1 MSELGND
8 RLPKLRLAVRC
19 SYPICSYPICSY
31 GLVQL
36 AIYLITKIGFQL
48 AKIVRL
54 LCGYYCQFGFA
65 VWCGYLLNLKSQFAV
80 TTKIVGYGTVFG
92 YCG

>member
-1 MSELGND
+1 MQLSNMQ
-8 RLPKLRLAVRC
+8 LRFGSV
-19 SYPICSYPICSY
+19 
-31 GLVQL
+31 L
-36 AIYLITKIGFQL
+36 AIYLISKIGFQL

-54 LCGYYCQFGFA
+54 LCGYYSQFGFA

-80 TTKIVGYGTVFG
+80 TTKIVGYGMVFG